1 MLGTTLEAQLER
13 SGGWSIEQV
22 PRNNDDNNKSDDF
35 HLAAPVVKLSASS
48 ASWRMVR
55 SHLFEGAERSESAR
69 AHFGQHSSAAHPP
82 PQREAREHS
91 VWDILLHRRLLARLW
106 YGCVGTARC
115 SRCAPLRA
123 LFGVLKG
130 TQGYSRVLYPA
141 PLRAL
146 FEFASESR
154 ARSCVRARLYA
165 RTRAHT
171 HAARARTHNYV

>member
-22 PRNNDDNNKSDDF
+22 PRNNDDNNKSDDL
-35 HLAAPVVKLSASS
+35 HLAANVVKLSASS

-55 SHLFEGAERSESAR
+55 SHLFEGTERSESAR

-91 VWDILLHRRLLARLW
+91 VWDILLHRRLFARLW

-130 TQGYSRVLYPA
+130 TQGCSI
-141 PLRAL
+141 PLRYAL
-146 FEFASESR
+146 CSNLRPSR
-154 ARSCVRARLYA
+154 ELDRVCAHVCMHAHA
-165 RTRAHT
+165 RTHT
-171 HAARARTHNYV
+171 PRARTHNYV